1 MVQRP
6 RSSKYVFLSLANAA
20 IGRYSG
26 ANPAFRYKQAVYK
39 YLQELNTPKQQ
50 LEYTLFR
57 PGWFSNYLTYPQS
70 SCRYFHQTCVWINVS
85 TCQALVIR
93 GLDPWIC
100 LTSVQDTATVVA
112 QAVEDTRTW
121 PTRGGIVGMRLKQ
134 RDIIRRAEM
143 ARGGLLQI
151 VDDLPIWRR
160 VGCRS

>member
-1 MVQRP
+1 MVHRP
-6 RSSKYVFLSLANAA
+6 RSSNDVFSYLANAA
-20 IGRYSG
+20 IGRYTG
-26 ANPAFRYKQAVYK
+26 ANPTFTYKQAVYK

-70 SCRYFHQTCVWINVS
+70 SCKYFHQTCLWIDVS

-100 LTSVQDTATVVA
+100 LTSVQDTAAVVA

-121 PTRGGIVGMRLKQ
+121 PTQGGIVGVRLKQ
-134 RDIIRRAEM
+134 RDIIRRAEI
-143 ARGGLLQI
+143 ARGGLAHI
-151 VDDLPIWRR
+151 FDDLTIWLRI
-160 VGCRS
+160 GCPS